1 MMTAGH
7 RSGDSTAIQAEETDA
22 ALAARFERDAI
33 PLMGR
38 LFACAL
44 SMTRDRRDAE
54 ELVQETM
61 LRAYKGFRSY
71 REGTNLKAWLDRIL
85 ANTWISTCRMKRR
98 RPVDYSVDEIT
109 DRQLAAYAA
118 HTPAGLRSAEVEALE
133 SLPDAEIKAAL
144 DRLREDFRTT
154 VYFADVEGLSY
165 KEIAEIMNTPLGTA
179 MSRLHRGREQLRA
192 LLSTLA
198 TERRLVHTH
207 IANDATQAAS

>member
-7 RSGDSTAIQAEETDA
+7 RSGDSTTTQAEETEA

-38 LFACAL
+38 LFGRAL

-54 ELVQETM
+54 DLVQETM

-71 REGTNLKAWLDRIL
+71 REGTNLKAWLYRIL

-98 RPVDYSVDEIT
+98 RPVEYSVDEIT

-118 HTPAGLRSAEVEALE
+118 QAPASLRSAEIAALE
-133 SLPDAEIKAAL
+133 SSPEAEIKAAL
-144 DRLREDFRTT
+144 DRLREDLRIT
-154 VYFADVEGLSY
+154 VYFADVSGLSY
-165 KEIAEIMNTPLGTA
+165 KEIAEIMNTPLGTVV
-179 MSRLHRGREQLRA
+179 SRLHRGRQQLRA

-207 IANDATQAAS
+207 MANDATKAAS